1 MDANCLVLLPADQL
15 DGDPGLWEFLTQEQV
30 RLVTL
35 AREHQLADRRA
46 RVQVR
51 HFSTQ
56 SFHGTWNS
64 IPLLS
69 LIEVR
74 INSAH
79 QKWKKKKIRILMA
92 VM

>member
-1 MDANCLVLLPADQL
+1 MIMATLCRLTLVFTDANRLVSLTADQL
-15 DGDPGLWEFLTQEQV
+15 DGDPGLWEFLSPDQV

-64 IPLLS
+64 ILR
-69 LIEVR
+69 VFD
-74 INSAH
+74 
-79 QKWKKKKIRILMA
+79 
-92 VM
+92 